1 VLGDIS
7 HILGLRLLPSTER
20 LILDSRRHFVLTDR
34 IESSKSESR
43 NMFGLQETLHMRSA
57 AAAAAAMKNLKEEP
71 AIIGHHH
78 HHNHHQLH
86 GSVRNWMQP
95 TTVDQAVG

>member
-1 VLGDIS
+1 
-7 HILGLRLLPSTER
+7 
-20 LILDSRRHFVLTDR
+20 
-34 IESSKSESR
+34 
-43 NMFGLQETLHMRSA
+43 MFGLQETLHMRSA

-71 AIIGHHH
+71 PIIGHHHH

-95 TTVDQAVG
+95 TTVDQTVG

>member
-1 VLGDIS
+1 
-7 HILGLRLLPSTER
+7 
-20 LILDSRRHFVLTDR
+20 
-34 IESSKSESR
+34 
-43 NMFGLQETLHMRSA
+43 MFGLQETLHMRSA

-71 AIIGHHH
+71 PIIGHHHH